1 MLDVIEKGG
10 WVILT
15 IMACS
20 LVACA
25 VLIER
30 WLYFRSADS
39 KSAQIRKLL
48 ADPAKNAATAFTE
61 EAERQSVY
69 GKMWAA
75 AAVIPA
81 CECDARQNAVG
92 DVIRSEIPALERN
105 LYLLTTAATVAPLL
119 GLLGTV
125 LGMIKTFQAASMT
138 GLGNPQM
145 LSAGISEALYNTA
158 GGLLVAIPCIIANN
172 HFRNRVER
180 LLHWTEGCVGEIVRR
195 AGVYT
200 KEGFACEPGDL
211 RTICQ
216 FTSI

>member
-1 MLDVIEKGG
+1 MLDILEKGG
-10 WVILT
+10 WVIIT

-25 VLIER
+25 VIIER
-30 WLYFRSADS
+30 WLYYRSADS
-39 KSAQIRKLL
+39 QSARIRELL
-48 ADPAKNAATAFTE
+48 TEPTASVAVTFAE
-61 EAERQSVY
+61 ESVKQSVY

-75 AAVIPA
+75 AAIIPA
-81 CECDARQNAVG
+81 CEGESRQNAV
-92 DVIRSEIPALERN
+92 DDTVRAEIPVLERN
-105 LYLLTTAATVAPLL
+105 LYILTTAATVAPLL

-145 LSAGISEALYNTA
+145 LAAGISEALYNTA

-195 AGVYT
+195 AGV
-200 KEGFACEPGDL
+200 
-211 RTICQ
+211 
-216 FTSI
+216 

>member
-39 KSAQIRKLL
+39 KSAKIRKLL

-145 LSAGISEALYNTA
+145 LAAGISEALYNTA

-180 LLHWTEGCVGEIVRR
+180 LLHWTEGCVGEIARR
-195 AGVYT
+195 ACV
-200 KEGFACEPGDL
+200 
-211 RTICQ
+211 
-216 FTSI
+216 

>member
-10 WVILT
+10 WVIIT
-15 IMACS
+15 IIACS

-30 WLYFRSADS
+30 WLYFRSADLQ
-39 KSAQIRKLL
+39 SAQIRKLL
-48 ADPAKNAATAFTE
+48 ADPAQNVAATFAE

-145 LSAGISEALYNTA
+145 LAAGISEALYNTA

-195 AGVYT
+195 AGV
-200 KEGFACEPGDL
+200 
-211 RTICQ
+211 
-216 FTSI
+216 

>member
-1 MLDVIEKGG
+1 MLDILEKGG
-10 WVILT
+10 WVIIT

-145 LSAGISEALYNTA
+145 LAAGISEALYNTA

-195 AGVYT
+195 AGV
-200 KEGFACEPGDL
+200 
-211 RTICQ
+211 
-216 FTSI
+216 

>member
-145 LSAGISEALYNTA
+145 LAAGISEALYNTA
-158 GGLLVAIPCIIANN
+158 GGLLVAIPRIIANN
-172 HFRNRVER
+172 HFRNRVAR
-180 LLHWTEGCVGEIVRR
+180 LPHWNESCVGEIVRR
-195 AGVYT
+195 AGV
-200 KEGFACEPGDL
+200 
-211 RTICQ
+211 
-216 FTSI
+216 

>member
-1 MLDVIEKGG
+1 MLDILEKGG
-10 WVILT
+10 WVIIT

-25 VLIER
+25 VIIER
-30 WLYFRSADS
+30 WLFYRSADS
-39 KSAQIRKLL
+39 QSAKVRALL
-48 ADPAKNAATAFTE
+48 TDPTANVAANFAE
-61 EAERQSVY
+61 ESVQQSVY

-75 AAVIPA
+75 AAMIPT
-81 CECDARQNAVG
+81 CECDARQNAV
-92 DVIRSEIPALERN
+92 DDTVRAEIPVLERN

-145 LSAGISEALYNTA
+145 LAAGISEALYNTA

-180 LLHWTEGCVGEIVRR
+180 LLHWNESCVGEIVRR
-195 AGVYT
+195 AGV
-200 KEGFACEPGDL
+200 
-211 RTICQ
+211 
-216 FTSI
+216 

>member
-1 MLDVIEKGG
+1 MLDIIEKGG

-39 KSAQIRKLL
+39 KSAHIRKLL
-48 ADPAKNAATAFTE
+48 ADPAQNAAAAFAE

-145 LSAGISEALYNTA
+145 LAAGISEALYNPA

-172 HFRNRVER
+172 HVRNRVER
-180 LLHWTEGCVGEIVRR
+180 LLHWNESYVGEIVRR
-195 AGVYT
+195 AGV
-200 KEGFACEPGDL
+200 
-211 RTICQ
+211 
-216 FTSI
+216 

>member
-10 WVILT
+10 WVIIT

-145 LSAGISEALYNTA
+145 LAAGISEALYNTA

-195 AGVYT
+195 AGV
-200 KEGFACEPGDL
+200 
-211 RTICQ
+211 
-216 FTSI
+216 

>member
-39 KSAQIRKLL
+39 KSAKIRKLL

-145 LSAGISEALYNTA
+145 LAAGISEALYNTA

-195 AGVYT
+195 AGV
-200 KEGFACEPGDL
+200 
-211 RTICQ
+211 
-216 FTSI
+216 

>member
-39 KSAQIRKLL
+39 KSAHIRKLL
-48 ADPAKNAATAFTE
+48 ADPAQNAATAFTE

-145 LSAGISEALYNTA
+145 LAAGISEALYNTA

-195 AGVYT
+195 AGV
-200 KEGFACEPGDL
+200 
-211 RTICQ
+211 
-216 FTSI
+216 